1 MLRKIILITT
11 LSTLNMS
18 FDLYAGTAGSGKY
31 CMDACVK
38 ASTSCEEKCQSSCTT
53 KPCSPTS
60 CVSSCQS
67 NLLKCQDKCTE
78 VFGTPSSGGG
88 SGGNSPC
95 NCHGGH
101 ECKDV
106 LGMVGCCDS
115 IGIWAAC
122 GDVSKQKSAPQK

>member
-31 CMDACVK
+31 CMDACFK

-53 KPCSPTS
+53 KPCSPSSSSS

-78 VFGTPSSGGG
+78 VFGTTTPPPPPSSGGNG
-88 SGGNSPC
+88 SATNCSFPMSPC
-95 NCHGGH
+95 AYSS
-101 ECKDV
+101 
-106 LGMVGCCDS
+106 GCC
-115 IGIWAAC
+115 
-122 GDVSKQKSAPQK
+122 PP

>member
-38 ASTSCEEKCQSSCTT
+38 ASTSCEEKCHSS
-53 KPCSPTS
+53 PSSS

-67 NLLKCQDKCTE
+67 NLLKCQDKCTV
-78 VFGTPSSGGG
+78 VFGTPTPPPSSGC
-88 SGGNSPC
+88 SCTPPQ
-95 NCHGGH
+95 
-101 ECKDV
+101 V
-106 LGMVGCCDS
+106 LCLPGTSCGCC
-115 IGIWAAC
+115 
-122 GDVSKQKSAPQK
+122 